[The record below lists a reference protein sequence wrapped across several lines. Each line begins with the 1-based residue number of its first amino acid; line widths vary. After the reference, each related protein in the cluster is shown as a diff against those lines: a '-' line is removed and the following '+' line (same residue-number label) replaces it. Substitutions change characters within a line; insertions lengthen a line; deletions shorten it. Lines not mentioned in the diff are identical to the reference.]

1 MHCSIQMSSLK
12 TCFLRK
18 EVNCTEPYPLS
29 KGSLLE
35 STNTLASCFL
45 CRDTC
50 VKLADNNS
58 GVKWL
63 SSKMGSAK
71 MDRYP
76 SEKLVRKIVAIWY
89 VGVKF
94 FLFHLKSMNPIYN
107 LHFKLFLYSHP
118 FTRKMHTKL
127 KIPNEFCLF

>member
-1 MHCSIQMSSLK
+1 MPKDARIFGPQDFSPFLEKNYPNPDKSGITHLVTSNGGHPLHHHLRHSGRLSNSLFNRRTTK
-12 TCFLRK
+12 Q
-18 EVNCTEPYPLS
+18 TEQ
-29 KGSLLE
+29 
-35 STNTLASCFL
+35 
-45 CRDTC
+45 
-50 VKLADNNS
+50 
-58 GVKWL
+58 
-63 SSKMGSAK
+63 AK

-118 FTRKMHTKL
+118 FRRKMHTKL
-127 KIPNEFCLF
+127 KIRNEFCLF